1 MDRRVGRQTP
11 TFERIGEWDHT
22 DGPECA
28 ETFEGYGF
36 GFDEAQRH
44 ELDVYLAR
52 GADGRP
58 AAITCGLSVPRQ
70 NGKSYA
76 ARWYAVWQAAVCG
89 RLVVYSAHNGDT
101 VHEFFDMLCS
111 VFTDEEGY
119 PDLAGSLDGK
129 PYRQPGKERI
139 GFVGGGRIKFVTRTN
154 SGSRG
159 GTCDLLVVDEA
170 QELTDA
176 QLNAM
181 LPVISAGPN
190 GAPQVIYVGT
200 PPDAS
205 CPGTVFARMRDA
217 AHSDEPGEAWWMEWA
232 VGELPS
238 EDATADQLVEL
249 AYETNPAL
257 GTRITEAAV
266 RNEVATMSRDG
277 FARERLGWWRPNSA
291 SAPPLLDVEG
301 WRECEV
307 TDEEG
312 AAIEGKTA
320 FGVKFSP
327 DGSLYALSACVLPEG
342 GAPYVELVDVAGTSR
357 GVEGLASFLAER
369 EATCALLAV
378 DGRSGASALAQR
390 LRDLGFPARA
400 VHECGA
406 ADVVAATSML
416 AEAVRA
422 RELSHIKSPALDES
436 AERSVRREVGRNGAC
451 AFGDGPDSISAPV
464 ESAALALWAART
476 TRRTPGRRGMAG

>member
-1 MDRRVGRQTP
+1 MARRVGGQAP

-28 ETFEGYGF
+28 ETFAGYGF
-36 GFDEAQRH
+36 SFDEAQLH

-58 AAITCGLSVPRQ
+58 AAITCGLSKPRQ

-76 ARWYAVWQAAVCG
+76 ARWYAVWCAAVCG
-89 RLVVYSAHNGDT
+89 MAVVYSAHNGDT

-111 VFTDEEGY
+111 VFTDAESY
-119 PDLAGSLDGK
+119 PDLAEMLDGK

-139 GFVGGGRIKFVTRTN
+139 CFVGGGRIKFETRTN

-159 GTCDLLVVDEA
+159 GTCDLLVIDEA

-181 LPVISAGPN
+181 LPVISAGPH
-190 GAPQVIYVGT
+190 GAPQVIYIGT

-217 AHSDEPGEAWWMEWA
+217 AHSEEPGAAWWMEWA
-232 VGELPS
+232 VGELPP
-238 EDATADQLVEL
+238 EEATPDQLVDL

-257 GTRITEAAV
+257 GTRITEDAV
-266 RNEVATMSRDG
+266 RNEIATMSRDG
-277 FARERLGWWRPNSA
+277 FARERLGWWRPNSTA
-291 SAPPLLDVEG
+291 APPLLDAEGWDACLVPDGYGDTVEG
-301 WRECEV
+301 RS
-307 TDEEG
+307 
-312 AAIEGKTA
+312 AL
-320 FGVKFSP
+320 GVKLSP
-327 DGSLYALSACVLPEG
+327 DGSTYALSACCVPAEG
-342 GAPYVELVDVAGTSR
+342 VPYVELLEVGGASR
-357 GVEGLASFLAER
+357 GLDGLARRILDLEG
-369 EATCALLAV
+369 ECALLAI

-390 LRDLGFPARA
+390 LLDLGFPRRA
-400 VHECGA
+400 VHECGT
-406 ADVVAATSML
+406 ADVVAATAML
-416 AEAVRA
+416 AEAVRS
-422 RELSHIKSPALDES
+422 RELAHMDSPALDES
-436 AERSVRREVGRNGAC
+436 ARRSVRREVGRNGA
-451 AFGDGPDSISAPV
+451 AGFGDGPESTSTPV

-476 TRRTPGRRGMAG
+476 TRRDPSRRQVVW